1 MASDLPEQLEVTS
14 IVFKDYVDEGL
25 PPLDNFVSTSS
36 TLDVK
41 TLPEGG
47 LLVRH
52 KGRGGVGPA
61 RRGTP
66 LAAVCS
72 CHSCMHV
79 PGFLVPPPGWSEH

>member
-47 LLVRH
+47 LLVRRGG
-52 KGRGGVGPA
+52 KGRAGSLQGEACPG
-61 RRGTP
+61 
-66 LAAVCS
+66 S
-72 CHSCMHV
+72 CVLMQ
-79 PGFLVPPPGWSEH
+79 